1 MRRHKGDTGTFSR
14 RRSLSDPLAAAL
26 RPPENETPEQR
37 ETRLNEEQE
46 AKRVSDGIDEMIRAE
61 KKERRV
67 KQEVKVLLL
76 GQSESG
82 KSTTLKR
89 ESDLYFYIGVV
100 FCVFFLNVG
109 YDRAA
114 CYGAALALGLTSSGI
129 LTIGNAYSFTL
140 AFQLNAVSSPNVSRT
155 LPSKLLIMI
164 ALN

>member
-1 MRRHKGDTGTFSR
+1 MIRRHKGEPTVTFSR
-14 RRSLSDPLAAAL
+14 RRSLSDPFAAAL

-37 ETRLNEEQE
+37 ERRLNEEQE

-89 ESDLYFYIGVV
+89 ESNLYYPIGVV
-100 FCVFFLNVG
+100 S
-109 YDRAA
+109 
-114 CYGAALALGLTSSGI
+114 GLSPHC
-129 LTIGNAYSFTL
+129 AVYSASEL
-140 AFQLNAVSSPNVSRT
+140 S
-155 LPSKLLIMI
+155 LPRRY
-164 ALN
+164 